1 MNTTEKKMTFEE
13 FKNSFFY
20 GDRSDLNFK
29 FLSHISDEQAGQF
42 FKELLQELGS
52 TINDGDVARLM
63 ALLGEW
69 QASGYA
75 HQKNFDYTEGPFTRL
90 ERGIDQ
96 IQLGL
101 LTSSGHFVR
110 GDDPEPLGMTAMTQ
124 QQAEERIKDFLKV
137 EPQLSAIPRDTPA
150 DRLVVRHGGY
160 DVSSATADP
169 NVTFPLA
176 LLRQLAAEGHVGKLA
191 PEAYSFVG
199 ACSQTRLLKNS
210 GPLWVERF
218 QELGINAAL
227 LVPV

>member
-1 MNTTEKKMTFEE
+1 MTTTEEKLTFED

-29 FLSHISDEQAGQF
+29 FLSHISDEQAGLF

-63 ALLGEW
+63 ALLVEW
-69 QASGYA
+69 QTRGYA

-90 ERGIDQ
+90 DHGIDQ
-96 IQLGL
+96 TKLGL
-101 LTSSGHFVR
+101 LTSSGHFVE
-110 GDDPEPLGMTAMTQ
+110 GDDPEPLGVTAMTQ
-124 QQAEERIKDFLKV
+124 QQAEERIQEFLKV
-137 EPQLSAIPRDTPA
+137 EPQLSVIPSDTPI
-150 DRLVVRHGGY
+150 DHLVVRHGGY
-160 DVSSATADP
+160 DVCGSAGDP

-176 LLRQLAAEGHVGKLA
+176 LLRGLAAQGQIGKLA

-218 QELGINAAL
+218 QEQGIQAAL

>member
-1 MNTTEKKMTFEE
+1 MTAKEDKETFEE

-29 FLSHISDEQAGQF
+29 FLSHISDEQAGLF

-63 ALLGEW
+63 ALLVEW
-69 QASGYA
+69 QTRGYA
-75 HQKNFDYTEGPFTRL
+75 HQKNFDYSEGPFTRL
-90 ERGIDQ
+90 DHGIDQ
-96 IQLGL
+96 TKLGL
-101 LTSSGHFVR
+101 LTSSGHFVQ
-110 GDDPEPLGMTAMTQ
+110 GDDPEPLGVVAMTQ
-124 QQAEERIKDFLKV
+124 QQAEGRVMDFLKA
-137 EPQLSAIPRDTPA
+137 EPQLSVIPIDTPI
-150 DRLVVRHGGY
+150 DRLDVRHGGY
-160 DVSSATADP
+160 DICGSAADP

-176 LLRQLAAEGHVGKLA
+176 LLRRLAAQGQIGKLA

-199 ACSQTRLLKNS
+199 ACSQTRLLKRS

-218 QELGINAAL
+218 QEQGIQAAL